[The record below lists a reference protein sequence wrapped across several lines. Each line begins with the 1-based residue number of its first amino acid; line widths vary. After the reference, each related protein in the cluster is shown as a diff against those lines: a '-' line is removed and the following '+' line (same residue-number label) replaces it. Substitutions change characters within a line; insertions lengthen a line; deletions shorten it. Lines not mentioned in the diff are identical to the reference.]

1 MSTNWADHY
10 SERSTRIKSS
20 AIREILKITQMPGV
34 ISFAGGLP
42 APDLFPVER
51 VEAATQAVLKKNPV
65 GALQYGL
72 TEGYLPLRKMVAGMI
87 QEQGIACDASNV
99 LITSGSQQALD
110 LIGKLFID
118 EGQKILVEAP
128 TYLGAIGAWK
138 PYGAEYIQVPSDEN
152 GMQVETIDDAVFEQ
166 HPGMLYVVPT
176 FQNPSGTTMTRDRRE
191 RLVRMANERGLPVIE
206 DDPYGELRYEGEV
219 QPSLLELD
227 AKQRTDHAEAFS
239 AGNVIY
245 LSTFSKTLCPGF
257 RVAWVVAPTEVIG
270 KLAQTKQGTDLQTSS
285 FTQMVAHEL
294 ASDGFLEQ
302 HIDVL
307 RAAYRMRRD
316 QMLDLLDEFFA
327 PLGVTWNHPQGGL
340 FIWARLPEGVN
351 TTELLPKAIEK
362 KVAYVPGAPF
372 FPKGGGEN
380 TLRLNFSNATPEQLE
395 QGMARLTEV
404 FRKELG

>member
-10 SERSTRIKSS
+10 SERSARIKSS

-51 VEAATQAVLKKNPV
+51 VEAATQAVLKKNPT

-72 TEGYLPLRKMVAGMI
+72 TEGYLPLREMVAGMI
-87 QEQGIACDASNV
+87 QKQGIHCDASNV

-110 LIGKLFID
+110 LIGKVFID
-118 EGQKILVEAP
+118 EGQRILVEAP

-152 GMQVETIDDAVFEQ
+152 GMQVETIDSGVFEQ
-166 HPGMLYVVPT
+166 HPEMLYVVPT

-191 RLVRMANERGLPVIE
+191 QLVKLSNERGLPVIE

-219 QPSLLELD
+219 QPTLLELD
-227 AKQRTDHAEAFS
+227 AKQRPDHAEAFS

-270 KLAQTKQGTDLQTSS
+270 KLAQAKQGTDLQTSS

-302 HIDVL
+302 HIGVL
-307 RAAYRMRRD
+307 REAYRMRRD

-351 TTELLPKAIEK
+351 TTELLPKAVEK

-380 TLRLNFSNATPEQLE
+380 TLRLNFSNATPQQLE
-395 QGMARLTEV
+395 QGMVRLTEV
-404 FRKELG
+404 LQKEIG